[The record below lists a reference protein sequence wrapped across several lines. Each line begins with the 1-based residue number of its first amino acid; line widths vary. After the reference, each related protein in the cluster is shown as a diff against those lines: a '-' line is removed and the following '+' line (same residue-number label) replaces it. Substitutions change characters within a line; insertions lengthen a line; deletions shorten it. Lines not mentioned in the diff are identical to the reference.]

1 MYPAQILVLVVNI
14 HAKTTIETVK
24 CKNCQVKVISK
35 QTTSVKIA
43 FYRVLEL
50 VIKQLLSSAVNSED
64 ILDLLPADIACR
76 LRSDGATTIR
86 DIFRECG
93 PLDSKL
99 KWYSFSPLVLLV
111 QEFGDT
117 RCKQELQE
125 YTKTLQN
132 YLQSRSS
139 VTTSPTQTTMG
150 YTTQPLLSHKGV
162 CDTQT
167 NQSASDTNAPTVQVF
182 VDREWDKKLID
193 PNSST
198 EKAYIASLLGT
209 RADCVHFVQA
219 VGA

>member
-14 HAKTTIETVK
+14 HATRTTIETVK
-24 CKNCQVKVISK
+24 CKNCQIKVISK

-50 VIKQLLSSAVNSED
+50 VIKQLLSSAVNPED
-64 ILDLLPADIACR
+64 ILDLLPTDIACR

-132 YLQSRSS
+132 YLQSRSV
-139 VTTSPTQTTMG
+139 VTTSPTQTTR
-150 YTTQPLLSHKGV
+150 YNAQPLLSHEGV

-167 NQSASDTNAPTVQVF
+167 NQTASDTNAPTVQVF
-182 VDREWDKKLID
+182 VDKEWDKKLID
-193 PNSST
+193 PNSSS

-209 RADCVHFVQA
+209 RAEHVHFVQA